1 MSGID
6 EFNDCENAEL
16 CVYIYRA
23 INGCQTLY
31 EVWST
36 GITA

>member
-16 CVYIYRA
+16 CVIYRA